1 MATRLCCIA
10 NAWPPGAGHNAPRNC
25 DAPGNSVRVMD
36 CAGKAPAATALSHA
50 RAGRELL
57 RTVARTKAAWR
68 FPPQSRTPRANLKG
82 WKPGVERPGS
92 DTPGKRPHPPAPRR
106 RCQKFPLEITTTT
119 RRRSRRPT
127 TRATRTRRRC
137 SFSTWGKVRMRASV
151 NLASVANL
159 RKSLGRAD
167 RDKNRGWKIGNG
179 FHVARPS
186 SAASAGTVP
195 VPGSGAGKLPAQ
207 GTGGETPPKLAG
219 EDARAT

>member
-10 NAWPPGAGHNAPRNC
+10 NAWPPVAGHNAPRNC

-137 SFSTWGKVRMRASV
+137 SFSWGNALGRIRWPSHRDAMT
-151 NLASVANL
+151 LARSFQRRVIAAAGATPNRTAEVQPNL
-159 RKSLGRAD
+159 RLPFLQPIPVG
-167 RDKNRGWKIGNG
+167 IE
-179 FHVARPS
+179 S
-186 SAASAGTVP
+186 SSPALP
-195 VPGSGAGKLPAQ
+195 RQRSGYAV
-207 GTGGETPPKLAG
+207 
-219 EDARAT
+219 